1 MEIPTQRQPV
11 RIILY
16 ILLLLAA
23 TEFIMRGPVRF
34 LGWSAEWND
43 FSQNYTASK
52 LWLQGQSPC
61 DPKNFVALWRKQVG
75 SRLDLN
81 DVRTHLAPPLG
92 ELVVLAPIAAF
103 PWKIA
108 KILWLI
114 LLLVAFATTAWAL
127 AATAGFRPGDL
138 RTQAFI
144 VACLALAP
152 FQTGIA
158 SGNQTILVVGLCA
171 LGIWAAQRRSDI
183 AAGVLF
189 GIACSL
195 KPQLGAF
202 LVLFYLVRGRWRLF
216 STAVATTFGLILVAV
231 IYLWLRGT
239 AWTQDFLNNA
249 RGFVSANNNI
259 DDFSSVNPGRF
270 NLINLQV
277 PAFSITGNA
286 SSANLLA
293 FAISFCLVCAWLFW
307 AIKGRQRV
315 PELLSLGAIAIVG
328 LMPVYHRFY
337 DASLLA
343 VPLCWCF
350 VTCAEKSNAIARAA
364 LLLMIPFLAP
374 GSAFLQKLAATGRI
388 PEALKDSWWWNQ
400 LVMPHEVW
408 ALLTLCLILLYW
420 MKVEASTV
428 TSQERV

>member
-1 MEIPTQRQPV
+1 MEIPAQRQPL

-16 ILLLLAA
+16 FLLLLAA

-34 LGWSAEWND
+34 LGWTAEWND

-61 DPKNFVALWRKQVG
+61 DPKNFVALWKEQVG
-75 SRLDLN
+75 SRLDVT
-81 DVRTHLAPPLG
+81 DPRTHLAPPLG
-92 ELVVLAPIAAF
+92 ELVLLAPISAF

-108 KILWLI
+108 KILWLV
-114 LLLVAFATTAWAL
+114 LLLVSFAATVWAL
-127 AATAGFRPGDL
+127 LEVAGFRRGDL
-138 RTQAFI
+138 RTQAFVI
-144 VACLALAP
+144 ACLALAP

-158 SGNQTILVVGLCA
+158 SGNLTISVVGLCA
-171 LGIWAAQRRSDI
+171 LAIWAEHRGGDI
-183 AAGVLF
+183 AAGILF

-202 LVLFYLVRGRWRLF
+202 LVLFYLLRGRWRLF
-216 STAVATTFGLILVAV
+216 STAVATTLGLILVAV

-249 RGFVSANNNI
+249 KGFVSANNNI

-277 PAFSITGNA
+277 PAFSITGHA

-293 FAISFCLVCAWLFW
+293 FAISFCLISAWLFW

-315 PELLSLGAIAIVG
+315 PELLSLGAIAIIG

-343 VPLCWCF
+343 VPLCWC
-350 VTCAEKSNAIARAA
+350 VVACAEKFKVIARAA

-374 GSAFLQKLAATGRI
+374 GSAFLQKLVATGRI
-388 PEALKDSWWWNQ
+388 PESVKDSWWWNQ
-400 LVMPHEVW
+400 LVMPHETW
-408 ALLTLCLILLYW
+408 ALLALCLLLLYW
-420 MKVEASTV
+420 MKMEASAAP
-428 TSQERV
+428 SQASV